1 MKDRTEALLM
11 STQNNFYGELEKI
24 IQEYSSLTDS
34 LHILF
39 NMLFTCIFISTL
51 NSDQIKSYH
60 MTDI

>member
-1 MKDRTEALLM
+1 M